1 MTIKSI
7 PNILTALRILLSLAV
22 FFALAAAAAS
32 GRADTGLR
40 AIGPLVLCAFFAFV
54 ICALTDFFDGWLA
67 RKLDAQ
73 SAWGAI
79 LDPIG
84 DKIAV
89 LAAIFGLI
97 LLEPRLGIAVPG
109 FLILFREMFVSGL
122 REAGAG
128 RGLKFP
134 VTYLA
139 KWKTTVQLV
148 ALSLEILAASGR
160 VASLEP
166 ISDILLWVA
175 ALMTLWTGGQYMLAA
190 VRQL

>member
-1 MTIKSI
+1 MTVKSI
-7 PNILTALRILLSLAV
+7 PNILTAIRIVLAIAV
-22 FFALAAAAAS
+22 FFALAAAAHSHEGPAP
-32 GRADTGLR
+32 G
-40 AIGPLVLCAFFAFV
+40 AIDPLLLVAFFAFV

-67 RKLDAQ
+67 RKLKAQ

-134 VTYLA
+134 VTQLA

-148 ALSLEILAASGR
+148 ALSLEILAAS
-160 VASLEP
+160 AQSSSLVLVG
-166 ISDILLWVA
+166 DILLWIA
-175 ALMTLWTGGQYMLAA
+175 ALMTLWTGGQYTLAA
-190 VRQL
+190 ARQL